1 MCSCSF
7 CIAAFHLLLGL
18 WILCPSFTRTGRR
31 LKGLNLVGVL
41 PVEFANLTQLQE
53 LDLTYNLINGS
64 IPKDFARIP
73 LLKFSIIGNRL
84 SGEIPPE
91 IGNIASLEE
100 LILEDNQIRGTLP
113 KTLGK
118 LIHLRR
124 LQVSSNNIRGL
135 IPQSFWNLRNLSDF
149 RVDGTNIS
157 GNIPEFIGNW
167 TNLQTLYI
175 QGTSMENPIPT
186 AISHLKNLTQLVISD
201 LKGGTVKFP
210 NLSQLTSLQ
219 RLVLRNCLIEDRIPE
234 YIGSFND
241 LRILD
246 LSFNRLSGSIPDTF
260 QNLFVQQETESM
272 FLTNNSLSG
281 QIPSWIAVISSRNI
295 DLSYNNFNEGLSDF
309 GCTQSNNINL
319 ISSLSAKSKSDS
331 WCQMKDLPCSREPQR
346 KQKIIDTHTHLL
358 HCSLIVEEEVW
369 SLMVVYMKGM
379 ILKVGKQVSLSHHR
393 NGVTLQLV
401 VHC

>member
-1 MCSCSF
+1 MDFPKKCVRVLF
-7 CIAAFHLLLGL
+7 VLLLFICFLDFGSYAHPL
-18 WILCPSFTRTGRR
+18 PEQEVRVLKEISAKLKNLNWKVHQYSCFDKGQGFSNIHRANNYSTPMREVDCTCITTMCHVTNIR

-260 QNLFVQQETESM
+260 QNLFVQQKIESM

-309 GCTQSNNINL
+309 GCTQSNN
-319 ISSLSAKSKSDS
+319 
-331 WCQMKDLPCSREPQR
+331 M
-346 KQKIIDTHTHLL
+346 
-358 HCSLIVEEEVW
+358 
-369 SLMVVYMKGM
+369 
-379 ILKVGKQVSLSHHR
+379 
-393 NGVTLQLV
+393 
-401 VHC
+401 